1 MTRARGRRWARA
13 LGVLALFVLAFWL
26 TGCDPAVFWARR
38 AHLRDIVSQ
47 LFPPDWS
54 YLSAIVAPL
63 LATLRMSVTGTAL
76 GVLLALILAPLC
88 AANLP
93 CPAPVRRILRFL
105 VQVLRSFPALILALL
120 ALRQLFRRT
129 VSRRMQYALWLLVL
143 VGLLVPVN
151 VGRLAHIV
159 LSAAEPV
166 QAVVEE
172 RLDTPVLYVQDGT
185 ERRPA
190 QLLPG
195 KESQGDPQSPPSDA
209 AQTAPADEYYT
220 VTPTY
225 RTVTLSEA
233 LTYVWYAGMSGV
245 GAWFLFTN
253 LRFARALRKARTPYR
268 VEGCR
273 YPVYLVSALP
283 SPCLFGVLR
292 PAVYLNEK
300 ALQSPDALRFVLAH
314 EQTHARHLDPLWSLL
329 RGVCLTIYWFD
340 PLVWLAAVL
349 SREDCELACDEGT
362 LRALGADE
370 RTAYGKA
377 LLTLVPVCDKPQNP
391 LLGATTMTS
400 GKRGLKERITRIAE
414 NRQAKA
420 AAVFAVVA
428 LAALVCAVS
437 FTGAPDT
444 PPEVTQEWY
453 DAGFT
458 TEDAQACLEFLDWAA
473 ELDGSKI
480 TGCGAWDA
488 ETGAAHF
495 LLEEPSDDTSAQIE
509 ALEGILRNV
518 RAEELTPFAARDGE
532 VRYTLSFNDDYTGYY
547 GFSLSE
553 NGQVAL
559 DAPAVYET
567 EGEPFPYMKA
577 VAVVDNAELTQALY
591 RLLRPALLDGLT
603 AAQRDA
609 VDSFLHWAQALRAED
624 ILNLQFRDGSSSRF
638 LVDAEL
644 TALSAQ
650 LVPALNALT
659 EAELYTQRG
668 YGDSAYYTLTVN
680 LQDGTQYTF
689 LCGFDRVRL
698 LHPTF
703 EPGLSS
709 SYPSDRPT
717 LWIDSP
723 ALMACIDSLE
733 ASPAPLPDFETAAPT
748 PLADILPA
756 REPWLTIPLAG
767 KAQRIAD
774 RRIPSDALDWLT
786 QMDMDGDG
794 VCEIVN
800 SSDFP
805 AIYYKRGGQLYG
817 VDLKS
822 VITAAWPELN
832 WWDYTSAAP
841 ASRSLLFCGLSA
853 GDAPGDGVNFTRYLY
868 FDGESLLLY
877 KPDRSHTDHVAD
889 ATLADPSVP
898 AEIVA
903 RAKQLVQRR
912 YDTLAGRAAQ
922 YDDWYTDVSFLGAE
936 TRYAGLTLEV
946 YSFSQ
951 HYHAQKPEKILLAG
965 GTEVDEDGWAILDGD
980 TVLDGPYIVCLMDG
994 GTRRMLEGSMS
1005 GDCSTGSP
1013 AYYADLT
1020 ALLAKNNVLRPDA
1033 LDGGLLNEAMSSGI
1047 SFLNWLGQYDA
1058 AEQDRALERLSAYR
1072 ASLTDSYDLD
1082 MFSRIVTY
1090 LLGDRDGLTDAG
1102 RAAQGRFRAK
1112 FG

>member
-1 MTRARGRRWARA
+1 MKEI
-13 LGVLALFVLAFWL
+13 LL
-26 TGCDPAVFWARR
+26 T
-38 AHLRDIVSQ
+38 S
-47 LFPPDWS
+47 
-54 YLSAIVAPL
+54 
-63 LATLRMSVTGTAL
+63 SV
-76 GVLLALILAPLC
+76 
-88 AANLP
+88 
-93 CPAPVRRILRFL
+93 
-105 VQVLRSFPALILALL
+105 LILALL

-143 VGLLVPVN
+143 VRLLVPVN
-151 VGRLAHIV
+151 VGTLAHNV
-159 LSAAEPV
+159 LSAAAPV

-195 KESQGDPQSPPSDA
+195 KESQGEPLSPPSDA

-233 LTYVWYAGMSGV
+233 LTYVWYAGMAGV

-329 RGVCLTIYWFD
+329 RGVCLTVYWFD

-377 LLTLVPVCDKPQNP
+377 LLALVPVCDKPQNP

-400 GKRGLKERITRIAE
+400 GKRSLKERITRIAE

-453 DAGFT
+453 DAGFS

-488 ETGAAHF
+488 ETGAARF
-495 LLEEPSDDTSAQIE
+495 LLEEPSDDASVQIE
-509 ALEGILRNV
+509 ALEGILRSV

-532 VRYTLSFNDDYTGYY
+532 VRYTLTFNDDHTGYY

-559 DAPAVYET
+559 EAPAEYET

-577 VAVVDNAELTQALY
+577 VAVVNNAELTQALY

-624 ILNLQFRDGSSSRF
+624 IHNLRFQSGSSSRF
-638 LVDAEL
+638 LIDAEL

-668 YGDSAYYTLTVN
+668 YGDSTYYTLTVN
-680 LQDGTQYTF
+680 LRDGTQYTF
-689 LCGFDRVRL
+689 LCGFDCVRL

-709 SYPSDRPT
+709 SYPSDRQT

-800 SSDFP
+800 SSLNFP
-805 AIYYKRGGQLYG
+805 AIYYERGGELYG

-822 VITAAWPELN
+822 VITAAWPEMSY
-832 WWDYTSAAP
+832 WDYTSAAP
-841 ASRSLLFCGLSA
+841 ASRSILLGGLSA

-877 KPDRSHTDHVAD
+877 KPDRSHTDHIAD

-898 AEIVA
+898 AEVAA
-903 RAKQLVQRR
+903 RAKQLVRQR

-936 TRYAGLTLEV
+936 TRYEGLTLEV

-1033 LDGGLLNEAMSSGI
+1033 LDGGGLKEAMSSGI

-1082 MFSRIVTY
+1082 MFSRIVAY

-1102 RAAQGRFRAK
+1102 RAAQERFRAK

>member
-1 MTRARGRRWARA
+1 MKEI
-13 LGVLALFVLAFWL
+13 LL
-26 TGCDPAVFWARR
+26 T
-38 AHLRDIVSQ
+38 S
-47 LFPPDWS
+47 
-54 YLSAIVAPL
+54 
-63 LATLRMSVTGTAL
+63 SV
-76 GVLLALILAPLC
+76 
-88 AANLP
+88 
-93 CPAPVRRILRFL
+93 
-105 VQVLRSFPALILALL
+105 LILALL
-120 ALRQLFRRT
+120 ALRRLFRRT
-129 VSRRMQYALWLLVL
+129 ISRRMQYTLWALVL
-143 VGLLVPVN
+143 VRLLVPLN
-151 VGRLAHIV
+151 VGTLAHNV
-159 LSAAEPV
+159 LSAAELV
-166 QAVVEE
+166 QTAVEK
-172 RLDTPVLYVQDGT
+172 RLETPVLYMQDGT
-185 ERRPA
+185 ERHPA
-190 QLLPG
+190 QLLSG
-195 KESQGDPQSPPSDA
+195 EESQGDPQSPPSDV
-209 AQTAPADEYYT
+209 AQSAPADEYSI

-225 RTVTLSEA
+225 RAVALSEA
-233 LTYVWYAGMSGV
+233 LTYVWYAGMLIV

-253 LRFARALRKARTPYR
+253 LRFARALRKARTPYS

-292 PAVYLNEK
+292 PAIYLNN
-300 ALQSPDALRFVLAH
+300 AAAASPELLRFVLAH

-329 RGVCLTIYWFD
+329 RGLCLTVYWFD

-349 SREDCELACDEGT
+349 SREDGELACDEGT

-377 LLTLVPVCDKPQNP
+377 LLSLVPVCTKPQNP
-391 LLGATTMTS
+391 LLGATTMTG
-400 GKRGLKERITRIAE
+400 GKKSLKERVTRIAE
-414 NRQAKA
+414 NRQAKT
-420 AAVFAVVA
+420 AAVFAAVA

-453 DAGFT
+453 DAGFS
-458 TEDAQACLEFLDWAA
+458 TEDAQACLEFLDWATGF
-473 ELDGSKI
+473 DGDN
-480 TGCGAWDA
+480 A
-488 ETGAAHF
+488 TGASWMADGEAS
-495 LLEEPSDDTSAQIE
+495 LN
-509 ALEGILRNV
+509 ALEPQAEFARVV
-518 RAEELTPFAARDGE
+518 RSIRMEELSPFMDSDE
-532 VRYTLSFNDDYTGYY
+532 KTLYTLGFNDGRANY
-547 GFSLSE
+547 GFGLHES
-553 NGQVAL
+553 GQITL
-559 DAPAVYET
+559 IAPKEV
-567 EGEPFPYMKA
+567 EGETRLYKTS
-577 VAVVDNAELTQALY
+577 VAVVNNAELTQFLH
-591 RLLRPALLDGLT
+591 RLLRPALSDNLT
-603 AAQRDA
+603 EAERSV
-609 VDSFLHWAQALRAED
+609 VDEFLHWAQALRAED

-659 EAELYTQRG
+659 KAALYTQRG

-680 LQDGTQYTF
+680 TRDGTQYSF
-689 LCGFDRVRL
+689 FCGFDCVRL

-709 SYPSDRPT
+709 SYPSDRQT

-723 ALMACIDSLE
+723 ALMACINTLH
-733 ASPAPLPDFETAAPT
+733 SPPTLLPDLETVDPT
-748 PLADILPA
+748 PLTDILPA

-774 RRIPSDALDWLT
+774 RRIPSDSLDWLI
-786 QMDMDGDG
+786 QVDMDGDG

-800 SSDFP
+800 SSPNFP
-805 AIYYKRGGQLYG
+805 AIYYKRGGELYG

-841 ASRSLLFCGLSA
+841 ASRSVLFSGLSA
-853 GDAPGDGVNFTRYLY
+853 GDAPCDGVNFTRYLY

-898 AEIVA
+898 AEVAA
-903 RAKQLVQRR
+903 RAKQLVRQR
-912 YDTLAGRAAQ
+912 YDTLAGSAAQ
-922 YDDWYTDVSFLGAE
+922 YDDWYTSVSFLDVE
-936 TRYAGLTLEV
+936 TRYAGLTPEV
-946 YSFSQ
+946 YCFSQ
-951 HYHAQKPEKILLAG
+951 HYHAQKPEKIVLAG
-965 GTEVDEDGWAILDGD
+965 GTEVDEDGWAVLDGD

-994 GTRRMLEGSMS
+994 GARRILEGSMS
-1005 GDCSTGSP
+1005 GYCSTGSP

-1033 LDGGLLNEAMSSGI
+1033 LDGGRLNEVMSSSGI
-1047 SFLNWLGQYDA
+1047 SFLNWLGQYDDT
-1058 AEQDRALERLSAYR
+1058 EQDRALERLSAYR

-1082 MFSRIVTY
+1082 MFSRIVAY

-1102 RAAQGRFRAK
+1102 RTAQARFRAM

>member
-1 MTRARGRRWARA
+1 MKEI
-13 LGVLALFVLAFWL
+13 LL
-26 TGCDPAVFWARR
+26 T
-38 AHLRDIVSQ
+38 S
-47 LFPPDWS
+47 
-54 YLSAIVAPL
+54 
-63 LATLRMSVTGTAL
+63 SV
-76 GVLLALILAPLC
+76 
-88 AANLP
+88 
-93 CPAPVRRILRFL
+93 
-105 VQVLRSFPALILALL
+105 LILALL

-143 VGLLVPVN
+143 VRLLVPLN
-151 VGRLAHIV
+151 VGTLAHNV

-209 AQTAPADEYYT
+209 AQSAPADEYSI

-233 LTYVWYAGMSGV
+233 LTYVWYAGMAGV

-273 YPVYLVSALP
+273 YPVYLVPELP

-329 RGVCLTIYWFD
+329 RGVCLTVYWFD

-349 SREDCELACDEGT
+349 SREDGELACDEGT

-370 RTAYGKA
+370 RTAYGKT

-400 GKRGLKERITRIAE
+400 GKRSLKERITRIAE

-437 FTGAPDT
+437 FTGSSRPLSA
-444 PPEVTQEWY
+444 V
-453 DAGFT
+453 
-458 TEDAQACLEFLDWAA
+458 
-473 ELDGSKI
+473 
-480 TGCGAWDA
+480 CGDFWDA
-488 ETGAAHF
+488 EATCTYV
-495 LLEEPSDDTSAQIE
+495 EERPDVDA
-509 ALEGILRNV
+509 
-518 RAEELTPFAARDGE
+518 
-532 VRYTLSFNDDYTGYY
+532 RYTPADGTVR
-547 GFSLSE
+547 LSE
-553 NGQVAL
+553 HLALVRIGSAHPKKTVAVNPAWSTL
-559 DAPAVYET
+559 YLTLPDADGGTAEPLTINFIREYDAPGSTEAVYTLNIGTRDAAKSYKLLSGQDEIDAFLAYLRGEASPEQISHPAFPNNLT
-567 EGEPFPYMKA
+567 EAERS
-577 VAVVDNAELTQALY
+577 VVDE
-591 RLLRPALLDGLT
+591 
-603 AAQRDA
+603 
-609 VDSFLHWAQALRAED
+609 FLHWAQALRTED

-638 LVDAEL
+638 LLDEEL
-644 TALSAQ
+644 TSFTAQ

-659 EAELYTQRG
+659 EADLYTQQG
-668 YGDSAYYTLTVN
+668 YGDSAYYTLSVIT
-680 LQDGTQYTF
+680 QDGERYTF
-689 LCGFDRVRL
+689 FCGFDRVRL

-709 SYPSDRPT
+709 SYPSNRPT

-723 ALMACIDSLE
+723 ALMACLDSLE

-822 VITAAWPELN
+822 VITAAWPEMSY
-832 WWDYTSAAP
+832 WDYTFATP
-841 ASRSLLFCGLSA
+841 ASRSILLGGLSA

-898 AEIVA
+898 AEVAA
-903 RAKQLVQRR
+903 RAKQLVRQR
-912 YDTLAGRAAQ
+912 YDTLAGSAAQ
-922 YDDWYTDVSFLGAE
+922 YDDWYTDVSFLGTE
-936 TRYAGLTLEV
+936 TRYAGLAPEV
-946 YSFSQ
+946 YCFSQ

-980 TVLDGPYIVCLMDG
+980 MVLDGPISSASWTAARG
-994 GTRRMLEGSMS
+994 
-1005 GDCSTGSP
+1005 
-1013 AYYADLT
+1013 AY
-1020 ALLAKNNVLRPDA
+1020 
-1033 LDGGLLNEAMSSGI
+1033 
-1047 SFLNWLGQYDA
+1047 
-1058 AEQDRALERLSAYR
+1058 
-1072 ASLTDSYDLD
+1072 
-1082 MFSRIVTY
+1082 
-1090 LLGDRDGLTDAG
+1090 
-1102 RAAQGRFRAK
+1102 
-1112 FG
+1112 

>member
-1 MTRARGRRWARA
+1 MSLCLRRSARHTDR
-13 LGVLALFVLAFWL
+13 
-26 TGCDPAVFWARR
+26 
-38 AHLRDIVSQ
+38 
-47 LFPPDWS
+47 
-54 YLSAIVAPL
+54 
-63 LATLRMSVTGTAL
+63 
-76 GVLLALILAPLC
+76 
-88 AANLP
+88 P
-93 CPAPVRRILRFL
+93 CRRIL
-105 VQVLRSFPALILALL
+105 
-120 ALRQLFRRT
+120 T
-129 VSRRMQYALWLLVL
+129 VR
-143 VGLLVPVN
+143 
-151 VGRLAHIV
+151 
-159 LSAAEPV
+159 
-166 QAVVEE
+166 
-172 RLDTPVLYVQDGT
+172 
-185 ERRPA
+185 RRPT
-190 QLLPG
+190 
-195 KESQGDPQSPPSDA
+195 EPSRF
-209 AQTAPADEYYT
+209 P
-220 VTPTY
+220 
-225 RTVTLSEA
+225 EA
-233 LTYVWYAGMSGV
+233 LTTSGTPEWP
-245 GAWFLFTN
+245 AW
-253 LRFARALRKARTPYR
+253 AR
-268 VEGCR
+268 
-273 YPVYLVSALP
+273 
-283 SPCLFGVLR
+283 
-292 PAVYLNEK
+292 
-300 ALQSPDALRFVLAH
+300 
-314 EQTHARHLDPLWSLL
+314 
-329 RGVCLTIYWFD
+329 
-340 PLVWLAAVL
+340 
-349 SREDCELACDEGT
+349 DEGT

-370 RTAYGKA
+370 RTAYGKT

-400 GKRGLKERITRIAE
+400 GKRSLKERITRIAE

-437 FTGAPDT
+437 FTGSSRPLSA
-444 PPEVTQEWY
+444 V
-453 DAGFT
+453 
-458 TEDAQACLEFLDWAA
+458 
-473 ELDGSKI
+473 
-480 TGCGAWDA
+480 CGDFWDA
-488 ETGAAHF
+488 EATCTYV
-495 LLEEPSDDTSAQIE
+495 EERPDVDA
-509 ALEGILRNV
+509 
-518 RAEELTPFAARDGE
+518 
-532 VRYTLSFNDDYTGYY
+532 RYTPADGTVR
-547 GFSLSE
+547 LSE
-553 NGQVAL
+553 HLALVRIGSAHPKKTVAVNPAWSTL
-559 DAPAVYET
+559 YLTLPDADGGTAEPLTINFIREYDAPGSTEAVYTLNIGTRDAAKSYKVLSGQDEIDAFLAYLRGEASPEQISHPAFPNNLT
-567 EGEPFPYMKA
+567 EAERS
-577 VAVVDNAELTQALY
+577 VVDE
-591 RLLRPALLDGLT
+591 
-603 AAQRDA
+603 
-609 VDSFLHWAQALRAED
+609 FLHWAQALRAED
-624 ILNLQFRDGSSSRF
+624 ILNLRFQSGSGSRF

-680 LQDGTQYTF
+680 MRDGTQYTF
-689 LCGFDRVRL
+689 LCGFDCVRL

-723 ALMACIDSLE
+723 ALMACINTLH
-733 ASPAPLPDFETAAPT
+733 SPSAPLPDFETAAPT

-756 REPWLTIPLAG
+756 REPWMTIPLAG

-805 AIYYKRGGQLYG
+805 AIYYKRGGELYG

-898 AEIVA
+898 AEVAA
-903 RAKQLVQRR
+903 RAKQLVRQRYDTLAGSAAQYDDWYTDVSFLGAETRYEGLTLEVYSFSQHYHAQKPEKILLAGGTEVDEDGWAILDGDTVLDGPYYVAKPGSQIVARASSSSGDTGQSRAVRRRTQTSPSSVRTADATLAHYHHKSRKDPARGRQRR
-912 YDTLAGRAAQ
+912 GTAGPFWTATRSERRVKQRLGSGDTLAGRAAQ

-1013 AYYADLT
+1013 AYYSDLT

-1033 LDGGLLNEAMSSGI
+1033 LDGGRLKEAMSSGI

-1082 MFSRIVTY
+1082 MFSRIVAY

-1102 RAAQGRFRAK
+1102 RAAQERFRAK

>member
-1 MTRARGRRWARA
+1 MKEI
-13 LGVLALFVLAFWL
+13 LL
-26 TGCDPAVFWARR
+26 T
-38 AHLRDIVSQ
+38 S
-47 LFPPDWS
+47 
-54 YLSAIVAPL
+54 
-63 LATLRMSVTGTAL
+63 SV
-76 GVLLALILAPLC
+76 
-88 AANLP
+88 
-93 CPAPVRRILRFL
+93 
-105 VQVLRSFPALILALL
+105 LILALL
-120 ALRQLFRRT
+120 ALRRLFRRT
-129 VSRRMQYALWLLVL
+129 ISRRMQYTLWALVL
-143 VGLLVPVN
+143 VRLLVPLN
-151 VGRLAHIV
+151 VGTLAHNV

-166 QAVVEE
+166 QTAVEK
-172 RLDTPVLYVQDGT
+172 RLETPVLYMQDGT
-185 ERRPA
+185 ERHPA
-190 QLLPG
+190 QLLSG
-195 KESQGDPQSPPSDA
+195 EESQGDPQSPPSDV
-209 AQTAPADEYYT
+209 AQSAPADEYSI

-225 RTVTLSEA
+225 RAVALSEA
-233 LTYVWYAGMSGV
+233 LTYVWYAGMLIV

-253 LRFARALRKARTPYR
+253 LRFARALRKARTPYS

-292 PAVYLNEK
+292 PAIYLNN
-300 ALQSPDALRFVLAH
+300 AAAASPELLRFVLAH

-329 RGVCLTIYWFD
+329 RGLCLTVYWFD

-349 SREDCELACDEGT
+349 SREDGELACDEGT

-377 LLTLVPVCDKPQNP
+377 LLSLVPVCTKPQNP
-391 LLGATTMTS
+391 LLGATTMTG
-400 GKRGLKERITRIAE
+400 GKKSLKERVTRIAE
-414 NRQAKA
+414 NRQAKT
-420 AAVFAVVA
+420 AAVFAAVA

-453 DAGFT
+453 DAGFS
-458 TEDAQACLEFLDWAA
+458 TEDAQACLEFLDWATGF
-473 ELDGSKI
+473 DGDN
-480 TGCGAWDA
+480 A
-488 ETGAAHF
+488 TGASWMADGEAS
-495 LLEEPSDDTSAQIE
+495 LN
-509 ALEGILRNV
+509 ALEPQAEFARVV
-518 RAEELTPFAARDGE
+518 RSIRMEELSPFMDSDE
-532 VRYTLSFNDDYTGYY
+532 KTLYTLGFNDGRANY
-547 GFSLSE
+547 GFGLHES
-553 NGQVAL
+553 GQITL
-559 DAPAVYET
+559 IAPKEV
-567 EGEPFPYMKA
+567 EGETRLYKTS
-577 VAVVDNAELTQALY
+577 VAVVNNAELTQFLH
-591 RLLRPALLDGLT
+591 RLPRPALSDNLT
-603 AAQRDA
+603 EAERSV
-609 VDSFLHWAQALRAED
+609 VDEFLHWAQALRAED

-680 LQDGTQYTF
+680 MRDGTQYSF
-689 LCGFDRVRL
+689 FCGFDCVRL

-709 SYPSDRPT
+709 SYPSDRQT

-723 ALMACIDSLE
+723 ALMACINTLH
-733 ASPAPLPDFETAAPT
+733 SPPTLLPDLETVDPT
-748 PLADILPA
+748 PLTDILPA

-774 RRIPSDALDWLT
+774 RRIPSDSLDWLI
-786 QMDMDGDG
+786 QVDMDGDG
-794 VCEIVN
+794 VCEIIN
-800 SSDFP
+800 SSPNFP

-822 VITAAWPELN
+822 VITAAWQELN

-841 ASRSLLFCGLSA
+841 DSRSVLFCGLSA
-853 GDAPGDGVNFTRYLY
+853 GNAPGDGVNFTRYLY
-868 FDGESLLLY
+868 FDGENLLLY
-877 KPDRSHTDHVAD
+877 KPDRSHTDHIAD

-898 AEIVA
+898 AEVAA
-903 RAKQLVQRR
+903 RAKQLVRQR
-912 YDTLAGRAAQ
+912 YDTLAGSAAQ
-922 YDDWYTDVSFLGAE
+922 YDDWYTSVSFLDVE
-936 TRYAGLTLEV
+936 TRYAGLTPEV
-946 YSFSQ
+946 YCFSQ
-951 HYHAQKPEKILLAG
+951 HYHAQKPEKIVLAG
-965 GTEVDEDGWAILDGD
+965 GTEVDEDGWAVLDGD

-994 GTRRMLEGSMS
+994 GARRILEGSMS

-1033 LDGGLLNEAMSSGI
+1033 LDGGRLNEVMSSSGI
-1047 SFLNWLGQYDA
+1047 SFLNWLGQYDDT
-1058 AEQDRALERLSAYR
+1058 EQDRALERLSAYR

-1082 MFSRIVTY
+1082 MFSRIVAY

-1102 RAAQGRFRAK
+1102 RAAQARFRAM

>member
-1 MTRARGRRWARA
+1 MKEI
-13 LGVLALFVLAFWL
+13 LL
-26 TGCDPAVFWARR
+26 T
-38 AHLRDIVSQ
+38 S
-47 LFPPDWS
+47 
-54 YLSAIVAPL
+54 
-63 LATLRMSVTGTAL
+63 SV
-76 GVLLALILAPLC
+76 
-88 AANLP
+88 
-93 CPAPVRRILRFL
+93 
-105 VQVLRSFPALILALL
+105 LILALL

-129 VSRRMQYALWLLVL
+129 VSRRMQYALWALVL
-143 VGLLVPVN
+143 VRLLVPVN
-151 VGRLAHIV
+151 VGTLAHNV

-195 KESQGDPQSPPSDA
+195 KESQGEPLSPPSDA
-209 AQTAPADEYYT
+209 AQSAPADEYSI

-233 LTYVWYAGMSGV
+233 LTYVWYAGMAGV

-329 RGVCLTIYWFD
+329 RGVCLTVYWFD

-370 RTAYGKA
+370 RTAYGKT
-377 LLTLVPVCDKPQNP
+377 LLALVPVCDKPQNP

-400 GKRGLKERITRIAE
+400 GKRSLKERITRIAE

-444 PPEVTQEWY
+444 TPEVTQEWY

-509 ALEGILRNV
+509 ALEGILRSV
-518 RAEELTPFAARDGE
+518 RAEELTPFTARDGE

-559 DAPAVYET
+559 DAPAEYET

-603 AAQRDA
+603 EAERGV
-609 VDSFLHWAQALRAED
+609 VDEFLHWAQALRAED
-624 ILNLQFRDGSSSRF
+624 ILDLQFRDGSSSRF

-659 EAELYTQRG
+659 EAELYTQQG

-680 LQDGTQYTF
+680 LRDGTQYTF

-723 ALMACIDSLE
+723 ALMACLDSLE

-903 RAKQLVQRR
+903 RAKQLVRQR
-912 YDTLAGRAAQ
+912 YDTLAGSAAQ

-936 TRYAGLTLEV
+936 TRYAGLTPEV
-946 YSFSQ
+946 YCFSQ
-951 HYHAQKPEKILLAG
+951 HYHAQKPENILLAG

-1033 LDGGLLNEAMSSGI
+1033 LDGGLLNEAMSSGG

-1082 MFSRIVTY
+1082 MFSRIIAY

>member
-1 MTRARGRRWARA
+1 MKEI
-13 LGVLALFVLAFWL
+13 LL
-26 TGCDPAVFWARR
+26 T
-38 AHLRDIVSQ
+38 S
-47 LFPPDWS
+47 
-54 YLSAIVAPL
+54 
-63 LATLRMSVTGTAL
+63 SV
-76 GVLLALILAPLC
+76 
-88 AANLP
+88 
-93 CPAPVRRILRFL
+93 
-105 VQVLRSFPALILALL
+105 LILALL

-143 VGLLVPVN
+143 VRLLVPVN
-151 VGRLAHIV
+151 VGTLAHNV
-159 LSAAEPV
+159 LSAAAPV

-195 KESQGDPQSPPSDA
+195 KESQGEPLSPPSDA
-209 AQTAPADEYYT
+209 AQSAPTDEYYT

-233 LTYVWYAGMSGV
+233 LTYVWYAGMAGV

-253 LRFARALRKARTPYR
+253 LRFARALRRTRMPYR

-292 PAVYLNEK
+292 PTVYLNEK

-314 EQTHARHLDPLWSLL
+314 EQTHARHFDPLWSLL
-329 RGVCLTIYWFD
+329 RGVCLTVYWFD

-349 SREDCELACDEGT
+349 SREDGELACDEGT

-377 LLTLVPVCDKPQNP
+377 LLALVPVCDKPQNP

-420 AAVFAVVA
+420 VAVFAAVA

-444 PPEVTQEWY
+444 TPEVTQEWY

-488 ETGAAHF
+488 ETSAAHF

-509 ALEGILRNV
+509 ALEGILRSV

-532 VRYTLSFNDDYTGYY
+532 VRYTLTFNDDYTGYY

-553 NGQVAL
+553 NGQVVL
-559 DAPAVYET
+559 DAPAEYET
-567 EGEPFPYMKA
+567 EGEPFSYMKA

-624 ILNLQFRDGSSSRF
+624 ILNLHFRDGSGSRF
-638 LVDAEL
+638 LLDEEL
-644 TALSAQ
+644 TSFTAQ

-659 EAELYTQRG
+659 EADLYTQQG
-668 YGDSAYYTLTVN
+668 YGDSAYYTLSVIT
-680 LQDGTQYTF
+680 QDGERYTF
-689 LCGFDRVRL
+689 FCGFDRVRL

-723 ALMACIDSLE
+723 ALMACLDSLE

-805 AIYYKRGGQLYG
+805 AIYYKRGGELYG

-822 VITAAWPELN
+822 VITAAWPEMSY
-832 WWDYTSAAP
+832 WDYTFP
-841 ASRSLLFCGLSA
+841 ASRSILLGGLSA

-877 KPDRSHTDHVAD
+877 KPDRSHTDHIAD

-898 AEIVA
+898 AEIA
-903 RAKQLVQRR
+903 AQAKQLVRQR
-912 YDTLAGRAAQ
+912 YDTLAGSAAQ

-936 TRYAGLTLEV
+936 TRYEGLTLEV

-994 GTRRMLEGSMS
+994 GARRILEGSMS

-1013 AYYADLT
+1013 AYYSDLT

-1033 LDGGLLNEAMSSGI
+1033 LDGGRLKEAMSSGI

>member
-1 MTRARGRRWARA
+1 MKEI
-13 LGVLALFVLAFWL
+13 LL
-26 TGCDPAVFWARR
+26 T
-38 AHLRDIVSQ
+38 S
-47 LFPPDWS
+47 S
-54 YLSAIVAPL
+54 
-63 LATLRMSVTGTAL
+63 
-76 GVLLALILAPLC
+76 
-88 AANLP
+88 
-93 CPAPVRRILRFL
+93 
-105 VQVLRSFPALILALL
+105 ALILALL

-143 VGLLVPVN
+143 VRLLVPVN
-151 VGRLAHIV
+151 VGTLAHNV

-195 KESQGDPQSPPSDA
+195 KESQGEPLSPPSGA

-233 LTYVWYAGMSGV
+233 LTYVWSAGMAGV

-253 LRFARALRKARTPYR
+253 LRFARALRKARTPYS

-329 RGVCLTIYWFD
+329 RGVCLTVYWFD

-349 SREDCELACDEGT
+349 SREDGELACDEGT

-370 RTAYGKA
+370 RAAYGKT
-377 LLTLVPVCDKPQNP
+377 LLALVPVCDKPQNP

-400 GKRGLKERITRIAE
+400 GKRSLKERVTCIAE

-420 AAVFAVVA
+420 VAVFAAVA
-428 LAALVCAVS
+428 LAAAVCAVS
-437 FTGAPDT
+437 FTGSSRPLSEVCGEFWDVEATCTYVEERPDVDARYT
-444 PPEVTQEWY
+444 PADGTVRLSEHLALVRIGSAHPKKTVAVNPAWSTLYLTLPDADGGTAEPLTINFIREY
-453 DAGFT
+453 DAPGS
-458 TEDAQACLEFLDWAA
+458 TE
-473 ELDGSKI
+473 
-480 TGCGAWDA
+480 
-488 ETGAAHF
+488 
-495 LLEEPSDDTSAQIE
+495 
-509 ALEGILRNV
+509 
-518 RAEELTPFAARDGE
+518 
-532 VRYTLSFNDDYTGYY
+532 
-547 GFSLSE
+547 
-553 NGQVAL
+553 
-559 DAPAVYET
+559 AVYSLNIGTRDAAKSYKVLSGQEEIDAFLAYLRGEASPEQISHPAFPNNLT
-567 EGEPFPYMKA
+567 EAERG
-577 VAVVDNAELTQALY
+577 VVDE
-591 RLLRPALLDGLT
+591 
-603 AAQRDA
+603 
-609 VDSFLHWAQALRAED
+609 FLHWAQALRAED

-756 REPWLTIPLAG
+756 REPWMTIPLAG

-774 RRIPSDALDWLT
+774 RRIPSNALDWLT

-822 VITAAWPELN
+822 VITAAWPEMSY
-832 WWDYTSAAP
+832 WDYTFP
-841 ASRSLLFCGLSA
+841 ASRSILLGGLSA

-898 AEIVA
+898 AEVAA
-903 RAKQLVQRR
+903 RAKQLVQQR
-912 YDTLAGRAAQ
+912 YDTLAGSAAQ

-951 HYHAQKPEKILLAG
+951 HYHAQKPENILLAG

-1013 AYYADLT
+1013 AYYSDLT

-1033 LDGGLLNEAMSSGI
+1033 LDGGRLKEAMSSGI

-1102 RAAQGRFRAK
+1102 RAAQERFRAK

>member
-1 MTRARGRRWARA
+1 MKEI
-13 LGVLALFVLAFWL
+13 LL
-26 TGCDPAVFWARR
+26 T
-38 AHLRDIVSQ
+38 S
-47 LFPPDWS
+47 
-54 YLSAIVAPL
+54 
-63 LATLRMSVTGTAL
+63 SV
-76 GVLLALILAPLC
+76 
-88 AANLP
+88 
-93 CPAPVRRILRFL
+93 
-105 VQVLRSFPALILALL
+105 LILALL

-129 VSRRMQYALWLLVL
+129 ISRRMQYALWLLVL
-143 VGLLVPVN
+143 VRLLVPVN
-151 VGRLAHIV
+151 VGTLAHNV

-195 KESQGDPQSPPSDA
+195 KESQGEPLSPPSGA
-209 AQTAPADEYYT
+209 AQAAPADEYYT

-233 LTYVWYAGMSGV
+233 LTYVWYAGMAGV

-314 EQTHARHLDPLWSLL
+314 EQMHARHLDPLWSLL
-329 RGVCLTIYWFD
+329 RGVCLTVYWFD

-370 RTAYGKA
+370 RTAYGKT

-400 GKRGLKERITRIAE
+400 GKRSLKERITRIAE
-414 NRQAKA
+414 NRQAKT

-444 PPEVTQEWY
+444 TPEVTQEWY

-473 ELDGSKI
+473 GFDGDN
-480 TGCGAWDA
+480 A
-488 ETGAAHF
+488 TGASWMADGEAS
-495 LLEEPSDDTSAQIE
+495 LN
-509 ALEGILRNV
+509 ALEPQAEFARVV
-518 RAEELTPFAARDGE
+518 RSIRMEELSPFTDSDE
-532 VRYTLSFNDDYTGYY
+532 KTLYTLGFNDGRASY
-547 GFSLSE
+547 GFGMHEGGRITLI
-553 NGQVAL
+553 
-559 DAPAVYET
+559 APREVESGNKMY
-567 EGEPFPYMKA
+567 PYKA
-577 VAVVDNAELTQALY
+577 SVAVVDNAALSALFDYLRGEASPEQISHPAFPNNLTEAE
-591 RLLRPALLDGLT
+591 RSV
-603 AAQRDA
+603 
-609 VDSFLHWAQALRAED
+609 VDEFLHWAQALRAED
-624 ILNLQFRDGSSSRF
+624 ILNLHFRDGSGSRF
-638 LVDAEL
+638 LLDEEL
-644 TALSAQ
+644 TSFTAQ

-659 EAELYTQRG
+659 EADLYTQQG
-668 YGDSAYYTLTVN
+668 YGDSAYYTLSVIT
-680 LQDGTQYTF
+680 QDGERYTF
-689 LCGFDRVRL
+689 FCGFDRVRL

-723 ALMACIDSLE
+723 ALMACLDSLE

-805 AIYYKRGGQLYG
+805 AIYYKRGSELYG

-822 VITAAWPELN
+822 VITAAWPEMSY
-832 WWDYTSAAP
+832 WDYTFP
-841 ASRSLLFCGLSA
+841 ASRSLLLGGLSA
-853 GDAPGDGVNFTRYLY
+853 GEAPGDGVNFTRYLY

-898 AEIVA
+898 AEVAA
-903 RAKQLVQRR
+903 RAKQLVRQR
-912 YDTLAGRAAQ
+912 YDTLAGSAAQ

-936 TRYAGLTLEV
+936 TRYEGLAPEV
-946 YSFSQ
+946 YCFSQ

-1013 AYYADLT
+1013 AYYSDLT

-1033 LDGGLLNEAMSSGI
+1033 LDGGRLEEVMSGGI

-1082 MFSRIVTY
+1082 MFSRIVAY

-1102 RAAQGRFRAK
+1102 RAAQERFRAK

>member
-1 MTRARGRRWARA
+1 MKEN
-13 LGVLALFVLAFWL
+13 LL
-26 TGCDPAVFWARR
+26 T
-38 AHLRDIVSQ
+38 S
-47 LFPPDWS
+47 
-54 YLSAIVAPL
+54 
-63 LATLRMSVTGTAL
+63 SV
-76 GVLLALILAPLC
+76 
-88 AANLP
+88 
-93 CPAPVRRILRFL
+93 
-105 VQVLRSFPALILALL
+105 LILALL
-120 ALRQLFRRT
+120 ALRRLFRRT
-129 VSRRMQYALWLLVL
+129 ISRRMQYTLWALVL
-143 VGLLVPVN
+143 VRLLVPLN
-151 VGRLAHIV
+151 VGTLAHNV

-166 QAVVEE
+166 QTAVEK
-172 RLDTPVLYVQDGT
+172 RLETPVLYMQDGT
-185 ERRPA
+185 ERHPA
-190 QLLPG
+190 QLLSG
-195 KESQGDPQSPPSDA
+195 EESQGDPQSPPSDA
-209 AQTAPADEYYT
+209 AQSSPSDEYSI

-225 RTVTLSEA
+225 RAVALSEA
-233 LTYVWYAGMSGV
+233 LTYVWYAGMLIV

-253 LRFARALRKARTPYR
+253 LRFARALRKARTPYS

-292 PAVYLNEK
+292 PAIYLNN
-300 ALQSPDALRFVLAH
+300 AAAASPELLRFVLAH

-329 RGVCLTIYWFD
+329 RGLCLTVYWFD

-349 SREDCELACDEGT
+349 SREDGELACDEGT

-377 LLTLVPVCDKPQNP
+377 LLSLVPVCTKPQNP
-391 LLGATTMTS
+391 LLGATTMTG
-400 GKRGLKERITRIAE
+400 GKKSLKERVTRIAE
-414 NRQAKA
+414 NRQAKT
-420 AAVFAVVA
+420 AAVFAAVA

-453 DAGFT
+453 DAGFS
-458 TEDAQACLEFLDWAA
+458 TEDAQACLEFLDWATGF
-473 ELDGSKI
+473 DGDN
-480 TGCGAWDA
+480 A
-488 ETGAAHF
+488 TGASWMADGEAS
-495 LLEEPSDDTSAQIE
+495 LN
-509 ALEGILRNV
+509 ALEPQAEFARVV
-518 RAEELTPFAARDGE
+518 RSIRMEELSPFMDSDE
-532 VRYTLSFNDDYTGYY
+532 KTLYTLGFNDGRANY
-547 GFSLSE
+547 GFGLHES
-553 NGQVAL
+553 GQITL
-559 DAPAVYET
+559 IAPKEV
-567 EGEPFPYMKA
+567 EGETRLYKTS
-577 VAVVDNAELTQALY
+577 VAVVNNAELTQFLH
-591 RLLRPALLDGLT
+591 RLLRPALSDNLT
-603 AAQRDA
+603 EAERSV
-609 VDSFLHWAQALRAED
+609 VDEFLHWAQALRAED

-680 LQDGTQYTF
+680 MRDGTQYSF
-689 LCGFDRVRL
+689 FCGFDCVRL

-709 SYPSDRPT
+709 SYPSDRQT

-723 ALMACIDSLE
+723 ALMACINTLH
-733 ASPAPLPDFETAAPT
+733 SPPTLLPDLETVDPT
-748 PLADILPA
+748 PLTDILPA

-774 RRIPSDALDWLT
+774 RRIPSDSLDWLI
-786 QMDMDGDG
+786 QVDMDGDG
-794 VCEIVN
+794 VCEIIN
-800 SSDFP
+800 SSPNFP

-822 VITAAWPELN
+822 VITAAWQELN

-841 ASRSLLFCGLSA
+841 DSRSVLFCGLSA
-853 GDAPGDGVNFTRYLY
+853 GNAPGDGVNFTRYLY
-868 FDGESLLLY
+868 FDGENLLLY
-877 KPDRSHTDHVAD
+877 KPDRSHTDHIAD
-889 ATLADPSVP
+889 ATLADPSIP
-898 AEIVA
+898 AEVAA
-903 RAKQLVQRR
+903 RAKQLVRQR
-912 YDTLAGRAAQ
+912 YDTLAGSAAQ

-936 TRYAGLTLEV
+936 TRYEGLTLEI

-951 HYHAQKPEKILLAG
+951 HYHAQKPEKIVLAG
-965 GTEVDEDGWAILDGD
+965 GTEVDEDGWAVLDGD

-994 GTRRMLEGSMS
+994 GARRILEGSMS

-1033 LDGGLLNEAMSSGI
+1033 LDGGRLNEVMSSSGI
-1047 SFLNWLGQYDA
+1047 SFLNWLGQYDDT
-1058 AEQDRALERLSAYR
+1058 EQDRALERLSAYR

-1082 MFSRIVTY
+1082 MFSRIVAY

-1102 RAAQGRFRAK
+1102 RTAQARFRAM

>member
-1 MTRARGRRWARA
+1 MKEI
-13 LGVLALFVLAFWL
+13 LL
-26 TGCDPAVFWARR
+26 T
-38 AHLRDIVSQ
+38 S
-47 LFPPDWS
+47 
-54 YLSAIVAPL
+54 
-63 LATLRMSVTGTAL
+63 SV
-76 GVLLALILAPLC
+76 
-88 AANLP
+88 
-93 CPAPVRRILRFL
+93 
-105 VQVLRSFPALILALL
+105 LILALL

-129 VSRRMQYALWLLVL
+129 VSRRMQYALWLSVL
-143 VGLLVPVN
+143 VRLLVPMN
-151 VGRLAHIV
+151 VGTLAHNV
-159 LSAAEPV
+159 LSAAAPV
-166 QAVVEE
+166 QTVVEE

-195 KESQGDPQSPPSDA
+195 KESQGEPLSPPSDA
-209 AQTAPADEYYT
+209 AQSAPADEYSI

-233 LTYVWYAGMSGV
+233 LTYVWYAGMAGV

-329 RGVCLTIYWFD
+329 RGVCLTVYWFD

-370 RTAYGKA
+370 RTAYGKT
-377 LLTLVPVCDKPQNP
+377 LLALVPVCDKPQNP

-400 GKRGLKERITRIAE
+400 GKRSLKERITRIAE

-428 LAALVCAVS
+428 LTALVCAVS

-453 DAGFT
+453 DAGFS

-488 ETGAAHF
+488 ETGAARF

-509 ALEGILRNV
+509 ALEGILRSV

-553 NGQVAL
+553 NGQVTL
-559 DAPAVYET
+559 EAPAEYET
-567 EGEPFPYMKA
+567 EGEPFSYMKA

-624 ILNLQFRDGSSSRF
+624 ILDLRFQSGSGSRF

-668 YGDSAYYTLTVN
+668 YGDSTYYTLTVN
-680 LQDGTQYTF
+680 LRDGTQYTF
-689 LCGFDRVRL
+689 LCGFDCVRL
-698 LHPTF
+698 LSPAF
-703 EPGLSS
+703 EPALSS

-723 ALMACIDSLE
+723 ALMACLDSLE

-805 AIYYKRGGQLYG
+805 AIYYKRGGELYG

-822 VITAAWPELN
+822 VITAAWPEMSY
-832 WWDYTSAAP
+832 WDYTFP
-841 ASRSLLFCGLSA
+841 ASRSILLGGLSA

-889 ATLADPSVP
+889 ATLADPSIP
-898 AEIVA
+898 AEVAA
-903 RAKQLVQRR
+903 RAKQLVRQR
-912 YDTLAGRAAQ
+912 YDTLAGSAAQ
-922 YDDWYTDVSFLGAE
+922 YDDWYTDVSFLGTE
-936 TRYAGLTLEV
+936 TRYAGLTPEV
-946 YSFSQ
+946 YCFSQ

-1033 LDGGLLNEAMSSGI
+1033 LDGGRLKEAMSSGI

>member
-1 MTRARGRRWARA
+1 MKEI
-13 LGVLALFVLAFWL
+13 LL
-26 TGCDPAVFWARR
+26 T
-38 AHLRDIVSQ
+38 S
-47 LFPPDWS
+47 S
-54 YLSAIVAPL
+54 
-63 LATLRMSVTGTAL
+63 
-76 GVLLALILAPLC
+76 
-88 AANLP
+88 
-93 CPAPVRRILRFL
+93 
-105 VQVLRSFPALILALL
+105 ALILALL

-143 VGLLVPVN
+143 ARLLVPVN
-151 VGRLAHIV
+151 VGTLAHNV

-195 KESQGDPQSPPSDA
+195 KESQGEPLSPPSDA
-209 AQTAPADEYYT
+209 AQSAPADEYSI

-233 LTYVWYAGMSGV
+233 LTYVWYAGMAGV

-329 RGVCLTIYWFD
+329 RGVCLTVYWFD

-370 RTAYGKA
+370 RAAYGKA
-377 LLTLVPVCDKPQNP
+377 LLALVPVCDKPQNP

-400 GKRGLKERITRIAE
+400 GKRSLKERITRIAE

-437 FTGAPDT
+437 FTGSSRPLSA
-444 PPEVTQEWY
+444 V
-453 DAGFT
+453 
-458 TEDAQACLEFLDWAA
+458 
-473 ELDGSKI
+473 
-480 TGCGAWDA
+480 CGDFWDA
-488 ETGAAHF
+488 EMTCTYV
-495 LLEEPSDDTSAQIE
+495 EERPDVDA
-509 ALEGILRNV
+509 
-518 RAEELTPFAARDGE
+518 
-532 VRYTLSFNDDYTGYY
+532 RYTTADGTVR
-547 GFSLSE
+547 LSE
-553 NGQVAL
+553 HLAHVRISGARPEKASAVNSAWSTLYLTLPDADGGTAEPL
-559 DAPAVYET
+559 TINFIREYDAPGSTEAVYSLNIGTRDAAKSYKVLSGQEEIDAFLAYLRGEASPEQISHPAFPNNLT
-567 EGEPFPYMKA
+567 EAERS
-577 VAVVDNAELTQALY
+577 VVDE
-591 RLLRPALLDGLT
+591 
-603 AAQRDA
+603 
-609 VDSFLHWAQALRAED
+609 FLHWAQALRAED
-624 ILNLQFRDGSSSRF
+624 ILDLQFRDGSSSRF

-659 EAELYTQRG
+659 EADLYTQQG
-668 YGDSAYYTLTVN
+668 YGDSAYYTLSVIT
-680 LQDGTQYTF
+680 QDGERYTF
-689 LCGFDRVRL
+689 FCGFDRVRL

-723 ALMACIDSLE
+723 ALMACLDSLE

-756 REPWLTIPLAG
+756 QEPWLTIPLAG

-980 TVLDGPYIVCLMDG
+980 TVLDGPYIVCLMNG
-994 GTRRMLEGSMS
+994 GTRRILEGSMS

-1013 AYYADLT
+1013 AYYSDLT

-1033 LDGGLLNEAMSSGI
+1033 LDGGRLKEAMSSGI

>member
-1 MTRARGRRWARA
+1 MKEI
-13 LGVLALFVLAFWL
+13 LL
-26 TGCDPAVFWARR
+26 T
-38 AHLRDIVSQ
+38 S
-47 LFPPDWS
+47 S
-54 YLSAIVAPL
+54 
-63 LATLRMSVTGTAL
+63 
-76 GVLLALILAPLC
+76 
-88 AANLP
+88 
-93 CPAPVRRILRFL
+93 
-105 VQVLRSFPALILALL
+105 ALILALL

-143 VGLLVPVN
+143 ARLLVPVN
-151 VGRLAHIV
+151 VGTLAHNV

-195 KESQGDPQSPPSDA
+195 KESQGEPLSPPSGA

-233 LTYVWYAGMSGV
+233 LTYVWSAGMAGV

-253 LRFARALRKARTPYR
+253 LRFARALRKARTPYS

-329 RGVCLTIYWFD
+329 RGVCLTVYWFD

-349 SREDCELACDEGT
+349 SREDGELACDEGT

-370 RTAYGKA
+370 RAAYGKT
-377 LLTLVPVCDKPQNP
+377 LLALVPVCDKPQNP

-400 GKRGLKERITRIAE
+400 GKRSLKERVTCIAE

-420 AAVFAVVA
+420 VAVFAAVA
-428 LAALVCAVS
+428 LAAAVCAVS
-437 FTGAPDT
+437 FTGSSRPLSEVCGEFWDVEATCTYVEERPDVDARYT
-444 PPEVTQEWY
+444 PADGTVRLSEHLALVRIGSAHPKKTVAVNPAWSTLYLTLPDADGGTAEPLTINFIREY
-453 DAGFT
+453 DAPGS
-458 TEDAQACLEFLDWAA
+458 TE
-473 ELDGSKI
+473 
-480 TGCGAWDA
+480 
-488 ETGAAHF
+488 
-495 LLEEPSDDTSAQIE
+495 
-509 ALEGILRNV
+509 
-518 RAEELTPFAARDGE
+518 
-532 VRYTLSFNDDYTGYY
+532 
-547 GFSLSE
+547 
-553 NGQVAL
+553 
-559 DAPAVYET
+559 AVYSLNIGTRDAAKSYKVLSGQEEIDAFLAYLRGEASPEQISHPAFPNNLT
-567 EGEPFPYMKA
+567 EAERG
-577 VAVVDNAELTQALY
+577 VVDE
-591 RLLRPALLDGLT
+591 
-603 AAQRDA
+603 
-609 VDSFLHWAQALRAED
+609 FLHWAQALRAED

-756 REPWLTIPLAG
+756 REPWMTIPLAG

-774 RRIPSDALDWLT
+774 RRIPSNALDWLT

-822 VITAAWPELN
+822 VITAAWPEMSY
-832 WWDYTSAAP
+832 WDYTFP
-841 ASRSLLFCGLSA
+841 ASRSILLGGLSA

-898 AEIVA
+898 AEVAA

-912 YDTLAGRAAQ
+912 YDTLAGSAAQ

-951 HYHAQKPEKILLAG
+951 HYHAQKPENILLAG

-1033 LDGGLLNEAMSSGI
+1033 LDGGRLKEVMSGGI

-1082 MFSRIVTY
+1082 MFSRSVAY

-1102 RAAQGRFRAK
+1102 RAAQARFRAM

>member
-1 MTRARGRRWARA
+1 MKEI
-13 LGVLALFVLAFWL
+13 LL
-26 TGCDPAVFWARR
+26 T
-38 AHLRDIVSQ
+38 S
-47 LFPPDWS
+47 
-54 YLSAIVAPL
+54 
-63 LATLRMSVTGTAL
+63 SV
-76 GVLLALILAPLC
+76 
-88 AANLP
+88 
-93 CPAPVRRILRFL
+93 
-105 VQVLRSFPALILALL
+105 LILALL

-143 VGLLVPVN
+143 VRLLVPVN
-151 VGRLAHIV
+151 VGTLAHNV
-159 LSAAEPV
+159 LSAAAPV

-195 KESQGDPQSPPSDA
+195 KESQGDPQPPPSDA
-209 AQTAPADEYYT
+209 AQIAPADEYSI

-233 LTYVWYAGMSGV
+233 LTYIWYAGMAGV

-253 LRFARALRKARTPYR
+253 LRFARALRKARAPYR

-329 RGVCLTIYWFD
+329 RGVCLTVYWFD

-370 RTAYGKA
+370 RAAYGKT

-400 GKRGLKERITRIAE
+400 GKRSLKERITRIAE
-414 NRQAKA
+414 NRQAKT
-420 AAVFAVVA
+420 AAVFAAVA
-428 LAALVCAVS
+428 LAALLCAVS

-488 ETGAAHF
+488 ETGAARF

-509 ALEGILRNV
+509 ALEGILRSV

-559 DAPAVYET
+559 DAPAEYET

-659 EAELYTQRG
+659 EADLYTQQG
-668 YGDSAYYTLTVN
+668 YGDSAYYTLSVIT
-680 LQDGTQYTF
+680 QDGEQYTF
-689 LCGFDRVRL
+689 FCGFDRVRL

-733 ASPAPLPDFETAAPT
+733 SSPAPLPDFETAAPT

-756 REPWLTIPLAG
+756 REPWMTIPLAG
-767 KAQRIAD
+767 KAQRVTD
-774 RRIPSDALDWLT
+774 RRIPSNALDWLT

-805 AIYYKRGGQLYG
+805 AIYYKRGGDLYG

-898 AEIVA
+898 AEIAA
-903 RAKQLVQRR
+903 RAKQLVRQR
-912 YDTLAGRAAQ
+912 YDTLAGSAAQ

-936 TRYAGLTLEV
+936 TRYEGLTLEV

-965 GTEVDEDGWAILDGD
+965 GTEVDEDGWAFLDGD

-994 GTRRMLEGSMS
+994 GTRRILEGSMS

-1033 LDGGLLNEAMSSGI
+1033 LDGGRLKEAMSSGI

>member
-1 MTRARGRRWARA
+1 MKEI
-13 LGVLALFVLAFWL
+13 LL
-26 TGCDPAVFWARR
+26 T
-38 AHLRDIVSQ
+38 S
-47 LFPPDWS
+47 
-54 YLSAIVAPL
+54 
-63 LATLRMSVTGTAL
+63 SV
-76 GVLLALILAPLC
+76 
-88 AANLP
+88 
-93 CPAPVRRILRFL
+93 
-105 VQVLRSFPALILALL
+105 LILALL
-120 ALRQLFRRT
+120 ALRRLFRRT
-129 VSRRMQYALWLLVL
+129 ISRRMQYTLWALVL
-143 VGLLVPVN
+143 VRLLVPLN
-151 VGRLAHIV
+151 VGTLAHNV

-166 QAVVEE
+166 QTAVEK
-172 RLDTPVLYVQDGT
+172 RLETPVLYMQDGT
-185 ERRPA
+185 ERHPA
-190 QLLPG
+190 QLLSG
-195 KESQGDPQSPPSDA
+195 EESQGDPQSPPSDA
-209 AQTAPADEYYT
+209 AQSAPADEYSI

-225 RTVTLSEA
+225 RAVALSEA
-233 LTYVWYAGMSGV
+233 LTYVWYAGMLIV

-253 LRFARALRKARTPYR
+253 LRFARALRKARTPYS

-292 PAVYLNEK
+292 PAIYLNN
-300 ALQSPDALRFVLAH
+300 AAAASPELLRFVLAH

-329 RGVCLTIYWFD
+329 RGLCLTVYWFD

-349 SREDCELACDEGT
+349 SREDGELACDEGT

-377 LLTLVPVCDKPQNP
+377 LLSLVPVCTKPQNP
-391 LLGATTMTS
+391 LLGATTMTG
-400 GKRGLKERITRIAE
+400 GKKSLKERVTRIAE
-414 NRQAKA
+414 NRQAKT
-420 AAVFAVVA
+420 AAVFAAVA

-437 FTGAPDT
+437 FTGSSRPLSA
-444 PPEVTQEWY
+444 V
-453 DAGFT
+453 
-458 TEDAQACLEFLDWAA
+458 
-473 ELDGSKI
+473 
-480 TGCGAWDA
+480 CGDFWDA
-488 ETGAAHF
+488 EVTCTYV
-495 LLEEPSDDTSAQIE
+495 EERPDVDA
-509 ALEGILRNV
+509 
-518 RAEELTPFAARDGE
+518 
-532 VRYTLSFNDDYTGYY
+532 RYTPADGTVC
-547 GFSLSE
+547 LSE
-553 NGQVAL
+553 HLALVRIGSAHPKKTVAVNPAWSTL
-559 DAPAVYET
+559 YLTLPDADGGTAEPLTINFIREYDAPGSTEAVYSLNIGTRDAAKSYKVLSGQEEIDAFLAYLRGEAAPEQISQPAFPNNLT
-567 EGEPFPYMKA
+567 EAERS
-577 VAVVDNAELTQALY
+577 VVDE
-591 RLLRPALLDGLT
+591 
-603 AAQRDA
+603 
-609 VDSFLHWAQALRAED
+609 FLHWAQALRAED
-624 ILNLQFRDGSSSRF
+624 IHNLQFRDGSGSRY

-650 LVPALNALT
+650 FVPALNALT

-668 YGDSAYYTLTVN
+668 YGDSTYYTLAVN
-680 LQDGTQYTF
+680 LRDGTQYTF
-689 LCGFDRVRL
+689 LCGFDCVRL
-698 LHPTF
+698 LSPAF
-703 EPGLSS
+703 EPALSS
-709 SYPSDRPT
+709 SYPSNRPT
-717 LWIDSP
+717 LWLDSP

-756 REPWLTIPLAG
+756 REPWMTIPLAG

-805 AIYYKRGGQLYG
+805 AIYYKRGGELYG

-822 VITAAWPELN
+822 VITAAWPEMSY
-832 WWDYTSAAP
+832 WDYTSAAP
-841 ASRSLLFCGLSA
+841 ASRSILLGGLSA
-853 GDAPGDGVNFTRYLY
+853 GDAPGDGINFTRYLY

-903 RAKQLVQRR
+903 RAKQLVRQR
-912 YDTLAGRAAQ
+912 YDTLAGSAAQ

-936 TRYAGLTLEV
+936 TRYEGLTLEV
-946 YSFSQ
+946 YSSSQ
-951 HYHAQKPEKILLAG
+951 HYHAQKPENILLAG
-965 GTEVDEDGWAILDGD
+965 GTEVDEDGWAFLDGD
-980 TVLDGPYIVCLMDG
+980 TVLDGPYIVCLTDG

-1033 LDGGLLNEAMSSGI
+1033 LDGGRLNEVMSSSGI

-1072 ASLTDSYDLD
+1072 TSLTDSYDLD
-1082 MFSRIVTY
+1082 MFSRIVAY

-1102 RAAQGRFRAK
+1102 RAAQARFRAM

>member
-1 MTRARGRRWARA
+1 MKEI
-13 LGVLALFVLAFWL
+13 LL
-26 TGCDPAVFWARR
+26 T
-38 AHLRDIVSQ
+38 S
-47 LFPPDWS
+47 
-54 YLSAIVAPL
+54 
-63 LATLRMSVTGTAL
+63 SV
-76 GVLLALILAPLC
+76 
-88 AANLP
+88 
-93 CPAPVRRILRFL
+93 
-105 VQVLRSFPALILALL
+105 LILALL

-143 VGLLVPVN
+143 VRLLVPVN
-151 VGRLAHIV
+151 VGTLAHNV
-159 LSAAEPV
+159 LSAAAPV
-166 QAVVEE
+166 QTVVEE

-195 KESQGDPQSPPSDA
+195 KESQGNPQSPPSDA
-209 AQTAPADEYYT
+209 AQSAPADEYYT

-233 LTYVWYAGMSGV
+233 LTYVWYAGMAGV

-273 YPVYLVSALP
+273 YPVYLVPELP

-329 RGVCLTIYWFD
+329 RGVCLTVYWFD

-370 RTAYGKA
+370 RAAYGKT
-377 LLTLVPVCDKPQNP
+377 LLALVPVCDKPQNP

-400 GKRGLKERITRIAE
+400 GKRSLKERITRIAE

-444 PPEVTQEWY
+444 TPEVTQEWY

-509 ALEGILRNV
+509 ALEGILRSV
-518 RAEELTPFAARDGE
+518 RAEELTPFAARDGD
-532 VRYTLSFNDDYTGYY
+532 VRYTLTFNDDYTGYY

-553 NGQVAL
+553 NGQVTL
-559 DAPAVYET
+559 EAPAEYET

-591 RLLRPALLDGLT
+591 RLLRPALLDNLT
-603 AAQRDA
+603 EAERSV
-609 VDSFLHWAQALRAED
+609 VDEFLHWAQALRAED
-624 ILNLQFRDGSSSRF
+624 ILNLHFRDGSGSRS
-638 LVDAEL
+638 LLDEEL
-644 TALSAQ
+644 TSFTAQ

-659 EAELYTQRG
+659 EADLYTQQG
-668 YGDSAYYTLTVN
+668 YGDSAYYTLSVIT
-680 LQDGTQYTF
+680 QDGERYTF
-689 LCGFDRVRL
+689 FCGFDRVRL

-723 ALMACIDSLE
+723 ALMACLDSLE

-936 TRYAGLTLEV
+936 TRYEGLTLEV

-1013 AYYADLT
+1013 AYYAELT

-1033 LDGGLLNEAMSSGI
+1033 LDGDKLKEVMSSGI

-1082 MFSRIVTY
+1082 MFSRIVAY

-1102 RAAQGRFRAK
+1102 RTAQARFRSM

>member
-1 MTRARGRRWARA
+1 MKEI
-13 LGVLALFVLAFWL
+13 LL
-26 TGCDPAVFWARR
+26 T
-38 AHLRDIVSQ
+38 S
-47 LFPPDWS
+47 
-54 YLSAIVAPL
+54 
-63 LATLRMSVTGTAL
+63 SV
-76 GVLLALILAPLC
+76 
-88 AANLP
+88 
-93 CPAPVRRILRFL
+93 
-105 VQVLRSFPALILALL
+105 LILALL
-120 ALRQLFRRT
+120 ALRRLFRRT
-129 VSRRMQYALWLLVL
+129 ISRRMQYTLWALVL
-143 VGLLVPVN
+143 VRLLVPLN
-151 VGRLAHIV
+151 VGTLAHNV

-166 QAVVEE
+166 QTAVEK
-172 RLDTPVLYVQDGT
+172 RLETPVLYMQDGT
-185 ERRPA
+185 ERHPA
-190 QLLPG
+190 QLLSG
-195 KESQGDPQSPPSDA
+195 EESQGDPQSPPSDA
-209 AQTAPADEYYT
+209 AQSAPADEYSI

-225 RTVTLSEA
+225 RAVALSEA
-233 LTYVWYAGMSGV
+233 LTYVWYAGMLIV

-253 LRFARALRKARTPYR
+253 LRFARALRKARTPYS

-292 PAVYLNEK
+292 PAIYLNN
-300 ALQSPDALRFVLAH
+300 AAAASPELLRFVLAH

-329 RGVCLTIYWFD
+329 RGLCLTVYWFD

-349 SREDCELACDEGT
+349 SREDGELACDEGT

-377 LLTLVPVCDKPQNP
+377 LLSLVPVCTKPQNP
-391 LLGATTMTS
+391 LLGATTMTG
-400 GKRGLKERITRIAE
+400 GKKSLKERVTRIAE
-414 NRQAKA
+414 NRQAKT
-420 AAVFAVVA
+420 AAVFVAVA

-437 FTGAPDT
+437 FTGSSRPLSA
-444 PPEVTQEWY
+444 V
-453 DAGFT
+453 
-458 TEDAQACLEFLDWAA
+458 
-473 ELDGSKI
+473 
-480 TGCGAWDA
+480 CGDFWDA
-488 ETGAAHF
+488 EVTCTYV
-495 LLEEPSDDTSAQIE
+495 EERPDVDA
-509 ALEGILRNV
+509 
-518 RAEELTPFAARDGE
+518 
-532 VRYTLSFNDDYTGYY
+532 RYTPADGTVC
-547 GFSLSE
+547 LSE
-553 NGQVAL
+553 HLALVRIGSAHPKKTVAVNPAWSTL
-559 DAPAVYET
+559 YLTLPDADGGTAEPLTINFIREYDAPGSTEAVYSLNIGTRDAAKSYKVLSGQEEIDAFLAYLRGEAAPEQISQPAFPNNLT
-567 EGEPFPYMKA
+567 EAERS
-577 VAVVDNAELTQALY
+577 VVDE
-591 RLLRPALLDGLT
+591 
-603 AAQRDA
+603 
-609 VDSFLHWAQALRAED
+609 FLHWAQALRAED

-680 LQDGTQYTF
+680 MRDGTQYSF
-689 LCGFDRVRL
+689 FCGFDCVRL
-698 LHPTF
+698 LSPAF
-703 EPGLSS
+703 EPALSS
-709 SYPSDRPT
+709 SYPSNRPT
-717 LWIDSP
+717 LWLDSP

-756 REPWLTIPLAG
+756 REPWMTIPLAG

-800 SSDFP
+800 SSPNFP
-805 AIYYKRGGQLYG
+805 AIYYKRGGELYG

-822 VITAAWPELN
+822 VITAAWPEMSY
-832 WWDYTSAAP
+832 WDYTSAAP
-841 ASRSLLFCGLSA
+841 ASRSILLGGLSA
-853 GDAPGDGVNFTRYLY
+853 GDAPGDGINFTRYLY

-903 RAKQLVQRR
+903 RAKQLVRQR
-912 YDTLAGRAAQ
+912 YDTLAGSAAQ

-936 TRYAGLTLEV
+936 TRYEGLTLEV

-951 HYHAQKPEKILLAG
+951 HYHAQKPENILLAG
-965 GTEVDEDGWAILDGD
+965 GTEVDEDGWAFLDGD
-980 TVLDGPYIVCLMDG
+980 TVLDGPYIVCLTDG

-1033 LDGGLLNEAMSSGI
+1033 LDGGRLNEVMSSSGI

-1072 ASLTDSYDLD
+1072 TSLTDSYDLD
-1082 MFSRIVTY
+1082 MFSRIVAY

-1102 RAAQGRFRAK
+1102 RAAQARFRAM

>member
-1 MTRARGRRWARA
+1 MKEI
-13 LGVLALFVLAFWL
+13 LL
-26 TGCDPAVFWARR
+26 T
-38 AHLRDIVSQ
+38 S
-47 LFPPDWS
+47 S
-54 YLSAIVAPL
+54 
-63 LATLRMSVTGTAL
+63 
-76 GVLLALILAPLC
+76 
-88 AANLP
+88 
-93 CPAPVRRILRFL
+93 
-105 VQVLRSFPALILALL
+105 ALILALL

-143 VGLLVPVN
+143 VRLLVPVN
-151 VGRLAHIV
+151 VGTLAHNV
-159 LSAAEPV
+159 LSAAAPV
-166 QAVVEE
+166 QTVVEE

-195 KESQGDPQSPPSDA
+195 KESQGEPLSPPSDA
-209 AQTAPADEYYT
+209 AQIAPADEYSL

-233 LTYVWYAGMSGV
+233 LTYVWYAGMAGV

-300 ALQSPDALRFVLAH
+300 ALQNPDALRFVIAH

-329 RGVCLTIYWFD
+329 RGVCLTVYWFD

-377 LLTLVPVCDKPQNP
+377 LLALVPVCDKPQNP

-400 GKRGLKERITRIAE
+400 GKRSLKERITRIAE

-420 AAVFAVVA
+420 AAVFAAAA
-428 LAALVCAVS
+428 LAALLCAVS

-444 PPEVTQEWY
+444 TPEVTQEWY

-488 ETGAAHF
+488 ETGAARF

-509 ALEGILRNV
+509 ALEGILRSV

-532 VRYTLSFNDDYTGYY
+532 VRYTLAFNDDYTGYY

-559 DAPAVYET
+559 DAPAEYET
-567 EGEPFPYMKA
+567 EGEPFSYMKA

-591 RLLRPALLDGLT
+591 RLLRPALLDNLT
-603 AAQRDA
+603 EAERSV
-609 VDSFLHWAQALRAED
+609 VDEFLHWAQALRAED
-624 ILNLQFRDGSSSRF
+624 ILNLHFRDGSGSRF
-638 LVDAEL
+638 LLDEEL
-644 TALSAQ
+644 TSFTAQ

-659 EAELYTQRG
+659 EADLYTQQG
-668 YGDSAYYTLTVN
+668 YGDSAYYTLSVIT
-680 LQDGTQYTF
+680 QDGERYTF
-689 LCGFDRVRL
+689 FCGFDRVRL

-723 ALMACIDSLE
+723 ALMACLDSLE

-822 VITAAWPELN
+822 VITAAWPEMSY
-832 WWDYTSAAP
+832 WDYTFATP
-841 ASRSLLFCGLSA
+841 TSRSILLGGLSA

-877 KPDRSHTDHVAD
+877 KPDRSHTDHIAD

-898 AEIVA
+898 AEVAA
-903 RAKQLVQRR
+903 RAKQLVRQR

-936 TRYAGLTLEV
+936 TRYEGLTLEV

-1033 LDGGLLNEAMSSGI
+1033 LDGGLLNEAMSSGG

-1082 MFSRIVTY
+1082 MFSRIVAY

-1102 RAAQGRFRAK
+1102 RAAQERFRAK

>member
-1 MTRARGRRWARA
+1 MKEI
-13 LGVLALFVLAFWL
+13 LL
-26 TGCDPAVFWARR
+26 T
-38 AHLRDIVSQ
+38 S
-47 LFPPDWS
+47 
-54 YLSAIVAPL
+54 
-63 LATLRMSVTGTAL
+63 SV
-76 GVLLALILAPLC
+76 
-88 AANLP
+88 
-93 CPAPVRRILRFL
+93 
-105 VQVLRSFPALILALL
+105 LILALL

-143 VGLLVPVN
+143 VRLLVPVN
-151 VGRLAHIV
+151 VGTLAHNV
-159 LSAAEPV
+159 LSAAAPV

-195 KESQGDPQSPPSDA
+195 KESQGEPQSPPSDA
-209 AQTAPADEYYT
+209 AHSAPADEYSI

-233 LTYVWYAGMSGV
+233 LTYVWYAGMAGV

-329 RGVCLTIYWFD
+329 RGVCLTVYWFD

-370 RTAYGKA
+370 RTAYGKV

-420 AAVFAVVA
+420 AAVFAAVA

-488 ETGAAHF
+488 ETGAARF

-509 ALEGILRNV
+509 ALEGILRSV

-532 VRYTLSFNDDYTGYY
+532 VRYTLTFNDDYAGYY

-559 DAPAVYET
+559 DAPAEYET
-567 EGEPFPYMKA
+567 EGEPFSYMKA

-624 ILNLQFRDGSSSRF
+624 ILNLQFRDGSSSRS
-638 LVDAEL
+638 LLDEEL
-644 TALSAQ
+644 TSFTAQ

-659 EAELYTQRG
+659 EADLYTQQG
-668 YGDSAYYTLTVN
+668 YGDSAYYTLSVIT
-680 LQDGTQYTF
+680 QDGERYTF
-689 LCGFDRVRL
+689 FCGFDRVRL

-723 ALMACIDSLE
+723 ALMACLDSLE

-756 REPWLTIPLAG
+756 QEPWLTIPLAG
-767 KAQRIAD
+767 KAQRVTD

-877 KPDRSHTDHVAD
+877 KPDRSHTDHIAD

-898 AEIVA
+898 AEVAA

-912 YDTLAGRAAQ
+912 YDTLAGSAAQ
-922 YDDWYTDVSFLGAE
+922 YDDWYTDVSFLGTE
-936 TRYAGLTLEV
+936 TRYAGLTPEV
-946 YSFSQ
+946 YCFSQ

-965 GTEVDEDGWAILDGD
+965 GTEVDEDGWAVLDGD

-1033 LDGGLLNEAMSSGI
+1033 LDGGRLNEVMSSSGI

-1082 MFSRIVTY
+1082 MFSRIVAY

>member
-1 MTRARGRRWARA
+1 MKEI
-13 LGVLALFVLAFWL
+13 LL
-26 TGCDPAVFWARR
+26 T
-38 AHLRDIVSQ
+38 S
-47 LFPPDWS
+47 S
-54 YLSAIVAPL
+54 
-63 LATLRMSVTGTAL
+63 
-76 GVLLALILAPLC
+76 
-88 AANLP
+88 
-93 CPAPVRRILRFL
+93 
-105 VQVLRSFPALILALL
+105 ALILALL

-143 VGLLVPVN
+143 VRLLVPVN
-151 VGRLAHIV
+151 VGTLAHNV

-195 KESQGDPQSPPSDA
+195 KESQGEPLSPPSGA

-233 LTYVWYAGMSGV
+233 LTYVWSAGMAGV

-253 LRFARALRKARTPYR
+253 LRFARALRKARTPYS

-329 RGVCLTIYWFD
+329 RGVCLTVYWFD

-349 SREDCELACDEGT
+349 SREDGELACDEGT

-370 RTAYGKA
+370 RAAYGKT
-377 LLTLVPVCDKPQNP
+377 LLALVPVCDKPQNP

-400 GKRGLKERITRIAE
+400 GKRSLKERVTCIAE

-420 AAVFAVVA
+420 VAVFAAVA
-428 LAALVCAVS
+428 LAAAVCAVS
-437 FTGAPDT
+437 FTGSSRPLSEVCGEFWDVEATCTYVEERPDVDARYT
-444 PPEVTQEWY
+444 PADGTVRLSEHLALVRIGSAHPKKTVAVNPAWSTLYLTLPDADGGTAEPLTINFIREY
-453 DAGFT
+453 DAPGS
-458 TEDAQACLEFLDWAA
+458 TE
-473 ELDGSKI
+473 
-480 TGCGAWDA
+480 
-488 ETGAAHF
+488 
-495 LLEEPSDDTSAQIE
+495 
-509 ALEGILRNV
+509 
-518 RAEELTPFAARDGE
+518 
-532 VRYTLSFNDDYTGYY
+532 
-547 GFSLSE
+547 
-553 NGQVAL
+553 
-559 DAPAVYET
+559 AVYSLNIGTRDAAKSYKVLSGQE
-567 EGEPFPYMKA
+567 EIDAFLAYLRGEASPEQISHPAFP
-577 VAVVDNAELTQALY
+577 NN
-591 RLLRPALLDGLT
+591 LT

-624 ILNLQFRDGSSSRF
+624 ILNLRFQSGSSSRF

-659 EAELYTQRG
+659 EADLYTQQG
-668 YGDSAYYTLTVN
+668 YGDSAYYTLSVIT
-680 LQDGTQYTF
+680 QDGERYTF
-689 LCGFDRVRL
+689 FCGFDRVRL

-805 AIYYKRGGQLYG
+805 AIYYKRGGELYG

-877 KPDRSHTDHVAD
+877 KPDRSHTDHIAD

-898 AEIVA
+898 AEVAA
-903 RAKQLVQRR
+903 RAKQLVRQR
-912 YDTLAGRAAQ
+912 YDTLAGSAAQ

-936 TRYAGLTLEV
+936 TRYEGLTLEV

-980 TVLDGPYIVCLMDG
+980 MVLDGPYIVCLMDG
-994 GTRRMLEGSMS
+994 GTRRILEGSMS

-1013 AYYADLT
+1013 AYYSDLT

-1033 LDGGLLNEAMSSGI
+1033 LDGGGLKEAMSSGI

-1102 RAAQGRFRAK
+1102 RAAQERFRAK

>member
-1 MTRARGRRWARA
+1 MKEI
-13 LGVLALFVLAFWL
+13 LL
-26 TGCDPAVFWARR
+26 T
-38 AHLRDIVSQ
+38 S
-47 LFPPDWS
+47 
-54 YLSAIVAPL
+54 
-63 LATLRMSVTGTAL
+63 SV
-76 GVLLALILAPLC
+76 
-88 AANLP
+88 
-93 CPAPVRRILRFL
+93 
-105 VQVLRSFPALILALL
+105 LILALL

-129 VSRRMQYALWLLVL
+129 VSRRMQYALWALVL
-143 VGLLVPVN
+143 VRLLVPVN
-151 VGRLAHIV
+151 VGTLAHNV

-166 QAVVEE
+166 QAAVEK
-172 RLDTPVLYVQDGT
+172 RLETPILYTQDDT

-195 KESQGDPQSPPSDA
+195 KESQGEPLSPPSGA
-209 AQTAPADEYYT
+209 AHSAPADEYYT

-233 LTYVWYAGMSGV
+233 LTYVWYAGMVGV

-300 ALQSPDALRFVLAH
+300 ALQNPDALRFVIAH

-329 RGVCLTIYWFD
+329 RGVCLTVYWFD

-349 SREDCELACDEGT
+349 SREDGELACDEGT

-370 RTAYGKA
+370 RAAYGKT
-377 LLTLVPVCDKPQNP
+377 LLALVPVCDKPQNP

-400 GKRGLKERITRIAE
+400 GKRSLKERITRIAE

-420 AAVFAVVA
+420 AAVFAAAA

-444 PPEVTQEWY
+444 TPEVTQEWY

-488 ETGAAHF
+488 ETGAARF
-495 LLEEPSDDTSAQIE
+495 LLEEPSDNTSAQIE
-509 ALEGILRNV
+509 ALEGILRSV

-559 DAPAVYET
+559 DAPAEYET
-567 EGEPFPYMKA
+567 EGEPFSYMKA

-624 ILNLQFRDGSSSRF
+624 ILNLHFRDGSGSRS
-638 LVDAEL
+638 LLDEEL
-644 TALSAQ
+644 TSFTAQ

-659 EAELYTQRG
+659 EADLYTQQG
-668 YGDSAYYTLTVN
+668 YGDSAYYTLSVIT
-680 LQDGTQYTF
+680 QDGERYTF
-689 LCGFDRVRL
+689 FCGFDRVRL

-723 ALMACIDSLE
+723 ALMACLDSLE

-774 RRIPSDALDWLT
+774 RRIPSNALDWLT

-805 AIYYKRGGQLYG
+805 AIYYKRGGDLYG

-903 RAKQLVQRR
+903 RAKQLVRQR
-912 YDTLAGRAAQ
+912 YDTLAGSAAQ
-922 YDDWYTDVSFLGAE
+922 YDDWYTDVSFLGTE
-936 TRYAGLTLEV
+936 TRYAGLTPEV
-946 YSFSQ
+946 YCFSQ

-994 GTRRMLEGSMS
+994 GTRRILEGSMS

-1013 AYYADLT
+1013 AYYSDLT

-1033 LDGGLLNEAMSSGI
+1033 LDGGRLKEAMSSGI

>member
-1 MTRARGRRWARA
+1 MKEI
-13 LGVLALFVLAFWL
+13 LL
-26 TGCDPAVFWARR
+26 T
-38 AHLRDIVSQ
+38 S
-47 LFPPDWS
+47 S
-54 YLSAIVAPL
+54 
-63 LATLRMSVTGTAL
+63 
-76 GVLLALILAPLC
+76 
-88 AANLP
+88 
-93 CPAPVRRILRFL
+93 
-105 VQVLRSFPALILALL
+105 ALILALL

-143 VGLLVPVN
+143 VRLLVPVN
-151 VGRLAHIV
+151 VGTLAHNV

-195 KESQGDPQSPPSDA
+195 KESQGEPLSPPSGA

-233 LTYVWYAGMSGV
+233 LTYVWSAGMAGV

-253 LRFARALRKARTPYR
+253 LRFARALRKARTPYS

-329 RGVCLTIYWFD
+329 RGVCLTVYWFD

-349 SREDCELACDEGT
+349 SREDGELACDEGT

-370 RTAYGKA
+370 RAAYGKT
-377 LLTLVPVCDKPQNP
+377 LLALVPVCDKPQNP

-400 GKRGLKERITRIAE
+400 GKRSLKERVTCIAE

-420 AAVFAVVA
+420 VAVFAAVA
-428 LAALVCAVS
+428 LAAAVCAVS
-437 FTGAPDT
+437 FTGSSRPLSEVCGEFWDVEATCTYVEERPDVDARYT
-444 PPEVTQEWY
+444 PADGTVRLSEHLALVRIGSAHPKKTVAVNPAWSTLYLTLPDADGGTAEPLTINFIREY
-453 DAGFT
+453 DAPGS
-458 TEDAQACLEFLDWAA
+458 TE
-473 ELDGSKI
+473 
-480 TGCGAWDA
+480 
-488 ETGAAHF
+488 
-495 LLEEPSDDTSAQIE
+495 
-509 ALEGILRNV
+509 
-518 RAEELTPFAARDGE
+518 
-532 VRYTLSFNDDYTGYY
+532 
-547 GFSLSE
+547 
-553 NGQVAL
+553 
-559 DAPAVYET
+559 AVYSLNIGTRDAAKSYKVLSGQEEIDAFLAYLRGEASPEQISHPAFPNNLT
-567 EGEPFPYMKA
+567 EAERG
-577 VAVVDNAELTQALY
+577 VVDE
-591 RLLRPALLDGLT
+591 
-603 AAQRDA
+603 
-609 VDSFLHWAQALRAED
+609 FLHWAQALRAED

-774 RRIPSDALDWLT
+774 RRIPSNALDWLT

-822 VITAAWPELN
+822 VITAAWPEMSY
-832 WWDYTSAAP
+832 WDYTFP
-841 ASRSLLFCGLSA
+841 ASRSILLGGLSA

-898 AEIVA
+898 AEVAA

-912 YDTLAGRAAQ
+912 YDTLAGSAAQ

-951 HYHAQKPEKILLAG
+951 HYHAQKPENILLAG

-1013 AYYADLT
+1013 AYYSDLT

-1033 LDGGLLNEAMSSGI
+1033 LDGGRLKEAMSSGI

-1102 RAAQGRFRAK
+1102 RAAQERFRAK

>member
-1 MTRARGRRWARA
+1 MKEI
-13 LGVLALFVLAFWL
+13 LL
-26 TGCDPAVFWARR
+26 T
-38 AHLRDIVSQ
+38 S
-47 LFPPDWS
+47 S
-54 YLSAIVAPL
+54 
-63 LATLRMSVTGTAL
+63 
-76 GVLLALILAPLC
+76 
-88 AANLP
+88 
-93 CPAPVRRILRFL
+93 
-105 VQVLRSFPALILALL
+105 ALILALL

-143 VGLLVPVN
+143 VRLLVPVN
-151 VGRLAHIV
+151 VGTLAHNV

-209 AQTAPADEYYT
+209 AQSAPADEYYT

-233 LTYVWYAGMSGV
+233 LTYVWYAGMAGV

-329 RGVCLTIYWFD
+329 RGLCLTVYWFD

-377 LLTLVPVCDKPQNP
+377 LLALVPVCDKPQNP

-400 GKRGLKERITRIAE
+400 GKRSLKERITRIAE

-428 LAALVCAVS
+428 LAALVCTVS
-437 FTGAPDT
+437 FTGSSRPLSEVCGEFWDVEATCTYVEERPDVDARYT
-444 PPEVTQEWY
+444 PADGTVRLSEHLALVRIGSAHPKKTVAVNPAWSTLYLTLPDADGGTAEPLTINFIREY
-453 DAGFT
+453 DAPGS
-458 TEDAQACLEFLDWAA
+458 TEAVYSLNIGTRDAAKSYKVLSGQEEIDAFLAYLRGEASPEQISHPAFPNNLTEAERSVVDEFLRWAQ
-473 ELDGSKI
+473 EL
-480 TGCGAWDA
+480 
-488 ETGAAHF
+488 
-495 LLEEPSDDTSAQIE
+495 
-509 ALEGILRNV
+509 R
-518 RAEELTPFAARDGE
+518 
-532 VRYTLSFNDDYTGYY
+532 
-547 GFSLSE
+547 
-553 NGQVAL
+553 
-559 DAPAVYET
+559 
-567 EGEPFPYMKA
+567 
-577 VAVVDNAELTQALY
+577 
-591 RLLRPALLDGLT
+591 
-603 AAQRDA
+603 A
-609 VDSFLHWAQALRAED
+609 VDILH
-624 ILNLQFRDGSSSRF
+624 LQFQSGSSSRY
-638 LVDAEL
+638 LLDEEL
-644 TALSAQ
+644 TAFTAQ

-659 EAELYTQRG
+659 EADLFTQQG
-668 YGDSAYYTLTVN
+668 YGDSAYYTLSIIM
-680 LQDGTQYTF
+680 QDGERYTF
-689 LCGFDRVRL
+689 FCGFDCVRL
-698 LHPTF
+698 LSPAF
-703 EPGLSS
+703 EPALSS

-723 ALMACIDSLE
+723 ALMACLDSLE

-756 REPWLTIPLAG
+756 REPWMTIPLAG

-774 RRIPSDALDWLT
+774 RRIPSDTLDWLT

-805 AIYYKRGGQLYG
+805 AIYYKRGGELYG

-822 VITAAWPELN
+822 VITAAWPEMSY
-832 WWDYTSAAP
+832 WDYTFP
-841 ASRSLLFCGLSA
+841 ASRSILLGGLSA

-898 AEIVA
+898 AEVAA
-903 RAKQLVQRR
+903 RAKQLVRQR
-912 YDTLAGRAAQ
+912 YDTLAGSAAQ

-994 GTRRMLEGSMS
+994 GTRRILEGSMS

-1033 LDGGLLNEAMSSGI
+1033 LDGGRLKEAMSSGI

-1082 MFSRIVTY
+1082 MFSRIVAY

-1102 RAAQGRFRAK
+1102 RTAQERFRAK

>member
-1 MTRARGRRWARA
+1 MKEI
-13 LGVLALFVLAFWL
+13 LL
-26 TGCDPAVFWARR
+26 T
-38 AHLRDIVSQ
+38 S
-47 LFPPDWS
+47 
-54 YLSAIVAPL
+54 
-63 LATLRMSVTGTAL
+63 SV
-76 GVLLALILAPLC
+76 
-88 AANLP
+88 
-93 CPAPVRRILRFL
+93 
-105 VQVLRSFPALILALL
+105 LILALL

-129 VSRRMQYALWLLVL
+129 VSRRMQYALWALVL
-143 VGLLVPVN
+143 VRLLVPLN
-151 VGRLAHIV
+151 VGTLAHNV
-159 LSAAEPV
+159 LSAAAPV
-166 QAVVEE
+166 QTVVEE

-209 AQTAPADEYYT
+209 AQSAPADEYSI

-233 LTYVWYAGMSGV
+233 LTYVWYAGMAGV

-329 RGVCLTIYWFD
+329 RGVCLTVYWFD

-377 LLTLVPVCDKPQNP
+377 LLALVPVCDKPQNP
-391 LLGATTMTS
+391 LLGATTMTG
-400 GKRGLKERITRIAE
+400 GKRSLKERITRIAE

-444 PPEVTQEWY
+444 TPEVTQEWY

-509 ALEGILRNV
+509 ALEGILRSV

-559 DAPAVYET
+559 DAPAEYET

-591 RLLRPALLDGLT
+591 RLLRPALLDNLT
-603 AAQRDA
+603 EAERSV
-609 VDSFLHWAQALRAED
+609 VDEFLHWAQALRAED
-624 ILNLQFRDGSSSRF
+624 ILNLHFRDGSGSRF
-638 LVDAEL
+638 LLDEEL
-644 TALSAQ
+644 TSFTAQ

-659 EAELYTQRG
+659 EADLYTQQG
-668 YGDSAYYTLTVN
+668 YGDSAYYTLSVIT
-680 LQDGTQYTF
+680 QDGERYTF
-689 LCGFDRVRL
+689 FCGFDRVRL

-723 ALMACIDSLE
+723 ALMACLDSLE

-822 VITAAWPELN
+822 VITAAWPEMSY
-832 WWDYTSAAP
+832 WDYTFP
-841 ASRSLLFCGLSA
+841 ASRSLLLGGLSA
-853 GDAPGDGVNFTRYLY
+853 GGAPGDGVNFTRYLY

-877 KPDRSHTDHVAD
+877 KPDRSHTDHIAD

-898 AEIVA
+898 AEVAA
-903 RAKQLVQRR
+903 RAKQLVRQR
-912 YDTLAGRAAQ
+912 YDTLAGSAAQ

-936 TRYAGLTLEV
+936 TRYAGLTPEV
-946 YSFSQ
+946 YCFSQ

-965 GTEVDEDGWAILDGD
+965 GTEVDEDGWAVLDGD

-1013 AYYADLT
+1013 AYYSDLT

-1033 LDGGLLNEAMSSGI
+1033 LDGGRLEEVMSSGI

-1082 MFSRIVTY
+1082 MFSRIVAY

>member
-1 MTRARGRRWARA
+1 MKEI
-13 LGVLALFVLAFWL
+13 LL
-26 TGCDPAVFWARR
+26 T
-38 AHLRDIVSQ
+38 S
-47 LFPPDWS
+47 
-54 YLSAIVAPL
+54 
-63 LATLRMSVTGTAL
+63 SV
-76 GVLLALILAPLC
+76 
-88 AANLP
+88 
-93 CPAPVRRILRFL
+93 
-105 VQVLRSFPALILALL
+105 LILALL

-143 VGLLVPVN
+143 VRLLVPVN
-151 VGRLAHIV
+151 VGTLAHNV
-159 LSAAEPV
+159 LSAAVPV
-166 QAVVEE
+166 QAVVEK

-195 KESQGDPQSPPSDA
+195 KESQGEPLSPPSDA
-209 AQTAPADEYYT
+209 AQSAPADEYSI

-233 LTYVWYAGMSGV
+233 LTYVWYAGMAGV

-370 RTAYGKA
+370 RAAYGKA
-377 LLTLVPVCDKPQNP
+377 LLALVPVCDKPQNP

-400 GKRGLKERITRIAE
+400 GKRSLKERITRIAE

-509 ALEGILRNV
+509 ALEGILRSV

-553 NGQVAL
+553 NGQVTL
-559 DAPAVYET
+559 EAPAEYET
-567 EGEPFPYMKA
+567 EGEPFSYMKA

-624 ILNLQFRDGSSSRF
+624 ILNLRFQSGSSSRF

-659 EAELYTQRG
+659 EADLYTQQG
-668 YGDSAYYTLTVN
+668 YGDSAYYTLSVIT
-680 LQDGTQYTF
+680 QDGERYTF
-689 LCGFDRVRL
+689 FCGFDRVRL

-723 ALMACIDSLE
+723 ALMACLDSLE

-748 PLADILPA
+748 PLTDILPA

-805 AIYYKRGGQLYG
+805 AIYYKRGGELYG

-822 VITAAWPELN
+822 VITAAWPEMN

-877 KPDRSHTDHVAD
+877 KPDRSHTDHIAD

-898 AEIVA
+898 AEVAA
-903 RAKQLVQRR
+903 RAKQLVRQR
-912 YDTLAGRAAQ
+912 YDTLAGSAAQ

-936 TRYAGLTLEV
+936 TRYEGLTLEV

-1020 ALLAKNNVLRPDA
+1020 ALLAKNDVLRPDA
-1033 LDGGLLNEAMSSGI
+1033 LDGGGLKEAMSSGI

-1082 MFSRIVTY
+1082 MFSRIVAY

-1102 RAAQGRFRAK
+1102 RAAQERFRAK